1 MTVGVETCPPG
12 LPITELARLFLDK
25 GIEEIVVLDDGHAA
39 GVIGHTEVLRA
50 YTHPGSRSLTAQDI
64 MREGV
69 PQVYPEMPLETAAQI
84 MLDQGV
90 QSLFIIHHA
99 SGVEYPAAYL
109 SFWHYLRLMAA
120 QTNDDLNDLGI
131 HAQRRSPLEI
141 FIQKRDRARRRD

>member
-12 LPITELARLFLDK
+12 TPIKDLARMFLDK
-25 GIEEIVVLDDGHAA
+25 GIEEIVVLDEGHAA
-39 GVIGHTEVLRA
+39 GVIGHIEILRA
-50 YTHPGSRSLTAQDI
+50 YAHPDSQSMTAQEI

-90 QSLFIIHHA
+90 LSLFIIHNA
-99 SGVEYPAAYL
+99 RGIEYPAAYI
-109 SFWHYLRLMAA
+109 SSWHYLRLMTA
-120 QTNDDLNDLGI
+120 QDTQELKDLGI

-141 FIQKRDRARRRD
+141 FIQKRDRARRKE